1 MEKRNDLI
9 IMMLWLDIFVLGAP
23 AGPVGSVILS
33 AATNGLNRRK
43 SGGFLMG
50 LIARLSPLHWCGY

>member
-1 MEKRNDLI
+1 MEKINDLI

-43 SGGFLMG
+43 VEDF
-50 LIARLSPLHWCGY
+50 